1 VGLLSTAARPS
12 AIRRVAAAALLTLL
26 WAVAPGGAVGA
37 RAAAAGPSLYGQV
50 VAVGPQAFVLALGN
64 GSWVAVNL
72 VATTVVTAQAP
83 GVGAIADGDWALVTY
98 TVQRQSLHGLQAMW
112 LVARSVTY
120 APTPFVAG
128 VQNAHIAGTVTALYA
143 GGGFAV
149 ATASGTWLVAVT
161 PGTLVRLGGTP
172 ASLAFL
178 QVGDAVQVW
187 GTAIGH
193 QIVAARVV
201 YHLKGGGG
209 SGGERGRGGGG
220 SGGDRGQS
228 GGGDN

>member
-1 VGLLSTAARPS
+1 M
-12 AIRRVAAAALLTLL
+12 RRVAAAALLAIL
-26 WAVAPGGAVGA
+26 WAVVPGGAVGA

-50 VAVGPQAFVLALGN
+50 VAVGPQALVLALGN
-64 GSWVAVNL
+64 GNWVAVNL
-72 VATTVVTAQAP
+72 AATTVLTSQAP
-83 GVGAIADGDWALVTY
+83 GVGPIADGDWALVAY
-98 TVQRQSLHGLQAMW
+98 AVQRQSLHGLQAMW

-128 VQNAHIAGTVTALYA
+128 VQNTHIAGTVTALYA

-149 ATASGTWLVAVT
+149 ATGSGIWVVAVT
-161 PGTLVRLGGTP
+161 PATQVRLGATP

-178 QVGDAVQVW
+178 QVGDTVQVW

-193 QIVAARVV
+193 QIVATRVV
-201 YHLKGGGG
+201 YRLQGG
-209 SGGERGRGGGG
+209 SGGSGGDRGRGGGG
-220 SGGDRGQS
+220 SGGDRGQ